1 MKAWTAGCGAG
12 FVVAAAGSIA
22 GIASHLWFN
31 TPFSAVLGAFLVA
44 PIAAA
49 AGLLSAR
56 KVRQRPVPWPAAMA
70 LLLAGLL
77 LAGLGL
83 HAPQSRYLPQQYV
96 DTCFAPGFDRERF
109 SEVQTGMSRAD
120 VEAILG
126 RPKYLRDPSWGYRI
140 DGSPDLIWAYSTDH
154 CSPSGDYAWRSYE
167 VGFRNGAVVSASDAW
182 RHD

>member
-1 MKAWTAGCGAG
+1 MKASTAGCVAS
-12 FVVAAAGSIA
+12 FTVAAAGCIA

-31 TPFSAVLGAFLVA
+31 AALSAVLGAFLVA
-44 PIAAA
+44 PIAAV
-49 AGLLSAR
+49 AGLLAAR
-56 KVRQRPVPWPAAMA
+56 KVLQRPVPWPAATA

-83 HAPQSRYLPQQYV
+83 QAPESRYLPQQYI

-109 SEVQTGMSRAD
+109 SEVQTGMSPAD

-126 RPKYLRDPSWGYRI
+126 RPKHLRNPTWGYRI
-140 DGSPDLIWAYSTDH
+140 GGSPDLIWAYSSDH
-154 CSPSGDYAWRSYE
+154 CSPSGDYAWRSYDI
-167 VGFRNGAVVSASDAW
+167 GFRNGAVVSASDVW